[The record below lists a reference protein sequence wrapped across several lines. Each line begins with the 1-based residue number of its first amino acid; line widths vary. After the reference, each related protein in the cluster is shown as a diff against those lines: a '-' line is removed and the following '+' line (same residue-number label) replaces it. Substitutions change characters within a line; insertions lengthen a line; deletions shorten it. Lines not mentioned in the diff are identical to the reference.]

1 MYKCIVDGRV
11 YSEEQ
16 MRNLFRFKEYRG
28 YTGTFEDWIEME
40 IKKGY
45 LEVIN
50 DEQRTTNIL
59 EYMSSKKKILM
70 N

>member
-1 MYKCIVDGRV
+1 MYKCIADGRI

-16 MRNLFRFKEYRG
+16 MRNLFRFKEHRG

-59 EYMSSKKKILM
+59 EYMSGKKKILM
-70 N
+70 K